1 MIITHQGLLMSSKKL
16 LVAIC
21 RDEAAAAAGDD
32 AAESQL
38 AAELALDATAQA
50 RHELACLR

>member
-1 MIITHQGLLMSSKKL
+1 MSSKKL

-21 RDEAAAAAGDD
+21 RDEAAAAAAGED

-38 AAELALDATAQA
+38 AAELALDATAQV
-50 RHELACLR
+50 RHVLAGLR

>member
-1 MIITHQGLLMSSKKL
+1 MSSKKL

-38 AAELALDATAQA
+38 AAELALDATAQV